1 MATQA
6 PNSYKDPFWSDLAAG
21 TEQKLGLPSGL
32 LKSVLLYGERSNA
45 DQVSEAN
52 AKTPFQII
60 PATRKA
66 VLDKYGVDAYLSPQ
80 NAAEAA
86 GLLLKESLQRN
97 KGDIKLAAAEY
108 HGGTNPKNWGPRTK
122 SYIERVSSGVGQE
135 QAATPATLPGGGDST
150 FQRVMAARGGAGAVA
165 GGSAMAPG
173 SIQNIF
179 NAYSSGQMTPEEAAD
194 FEADVKSGVLMLPRG
209 AALRGQQPAPAQGTA
224 ASTQVAELPPTV
236 VEAYNTG
243 RMTRQE
249 MMDLEADVKNGMVRA
264 PAGMQIKGT
273 ESLGVLGGIREAFT
287 GAERQTPTTQALP
300 DYAGMP
306 ELNTFSMSSF
316 KSALGTM
323 MTNPQETVQVIQSNF
338 PGVQVS
344 QDEKGNFVLQSSID
358 GQMYA
363 IKPGFQVS
371 DIPRAAGA
379 LAAFTPAGRAATLP
393 GMALAAGGTQAAIE
407 ATQAATGGRFDTGE
421 VATTA
426 VLAPVLPAA
435 VRGVQAVRAARAPV
449 TPAAGPT
456 APAGAPMGTAMA
468 PSAPA
473 APVRAAA
480 PEVPPVPQS
489 KTGTLLD
496 DWIQKSR
503 VQAPETKDVFTAIS
517 RRAQAAP
524 DVDFELRMVKTSD
537 VIPTQVGDDYLNA
550 SSTFTAEQIAKSQ
563 SIQDIR
569 RVEDV
574 LPIRLDDGMR
584 VIDGNHRHAAAVLN
598 KDEFIPALVPV
609 GKGTGKVVNLES
621 IKQGAP
627 ISSAMP
633 ARSAQAAPTAQPQV
647 AAVPPTAAM
656 TPQELATT
664 ARTAAEG
671 GMGATRATSVL
682 AGQAAPDPKVLEAAR
697 RLGIDEYL
705 QPDHLTSN
713 QAYRELAQA
722 VKSIPGSQARA
733 SEIKGLEQ
741 VGQRADN
748 LITEIGGTTDLSR
761 LNQSVRTQLDQ
772 TVTNLSNQADDAYKA
787 LRTQIPSQTRGQ
799 ADNVLNFVQKRA
811 DDLDGP
817 ENLSALEKMVRS
829 KLTPKPIK
837 DDAGNVIG
845 TRAPTYALID
855 DVRRDVG
862 AAARQAGPFAD
873 ADTGLAKQLYR
884 LIDDDQFALAQ
895 TAGQGESYRL
905 AKSLVQMR
913 KGFEDDMTSLFGRQ
927 LDQSLVSKLESATMS
942 LSKGDADKLAK
953 ILTAIPKDMRQAVTA
968 SSLNTAFGK
977 ATQNGTLNFNTYAKW
992 YEGLLANKQA
1002 YAALM
1007 ANLPQPARK
1016 QLSDL
1021 YRVSSNV
1028 SKATRERI
1036 TTGRIQAVQQE
1047 LQGADNMLS
1056 NIYGLAKRA
1065 AVGVPIEAATS
1076 LVGLPGAG
1084 IASGLT
1090 AALTKGKTNALKAAD
1105 DLIASPEFQ
1114 RLAVEAVST
1123 NSNPSRATVKAVLMS
1138 QSFQKFAD
1146 EVKLPREMS
1155 AREKF
1160 IVQSLQAQEQFEQEN
1175 Q

>member
-1 MATQA
+1 MAQQA
-6 PNSYKDPFWSDLAAG
+6 PNSYKDPFWSDLASS

-97 KGDIKLAAAEY
+97 NGDIKLAAAEY
-108 HGGTNPKNWGPRTK
+108 HGGTDPKNWGPRTK
-122 SYIERVSSGVGQE
+122 SYIERVTAGVGQE
-135 QAATPATLPGGGDST
+135 QQATLPGGGEST
-150 FQRVMAARGGAGAVA
+150 FQRVMAARGGAGVAA
-165 GGSAMAPG
+165 GGPAMAPG

-179 NAYSSGQMTPEEAAD
+179 NAYSSGQMTPEEAAE
-194 FEADVKSGVLMLPRG
+194 FEADVQSGAIMLPRG
-209 AALRGQQPAPAQGTA
+209 AALRGQQPAPAQGTKP
-224 ASTQVAELPPTV
+224 STQVAELPPAV

-264 PAGMQIKGT
+264 PDGMQLKET
-273 ESLGVLGGIREAFT
+273 EALGVLGGIREAIT
-287 GAERQTPTTQALP
+287 GTERETPTTQALP
-300 DYAGMP
+300 DWASMP
-306 ELNTFSMSSF
+306 ELNTFSMASF

-358 GQMYA
+358 GQLYA

-379 LAAFTPAGRAATLP
+379 LAAFTPAGRATTLT
-393 GMALAAGGTQAAIE
+393 GMAAAAGGTQAAIE
-407 ATQAATGGRFDTGE
+407 ATQAATGGRFDVGDI
-421 VATTA
+421 ATTA
-426 VLAPVLPAA
+426 ALAPVLPAA

-449 TPAAGPT
+449 APAAGPA
-456 APAGAPMGTAMA
+456 APAGTPMGTAMA
-468 PSAPA
+468 PAAPS

-480 PEVPPVPQS
+480 PEIQPAGVQPSGAVTTPVTPP
-489 KTGTLLD
+489 
-496 DWIQKSR
+496 
-503 VQAPETKDVFTAIS
+503 
-517 RRAQAAP
+517 
-524 DVDFELRMVKTSD
+524 
-537 VIPTQVGDDYLNA
+537 
-550 SSTFTAEQIAKSQ
+550 
-563 SIQDIR
+563 
-569 RVEDV
+569 
-574 LPIRLDDGMR
+574 
-584 VIDGNHRHAAAVLN
+584 
-598 KDEFIPALVPV
+598 
-609 GKGTGKVVNLES
+609 
-621 IKQGAP
+621 
-627 ISSAMP
+627 
-633 ARSAQAAPTAQPQV
+633 
-647 AAVPPTAAM
+647 AAM

-664 ARTAAEG
+664 ARTAAAG

-722 VKSIPGSQARA
+722 VKSIPGSQTRA
-733 SEIKGLEQ
+733 AEIQGLEQ
-741 VGQRADN
+741 VGQRADR
-748 LITEIGGTTDLSR
+748 LISEIGGTTDLSK
-761 LNQSVRTQLDQ
+761 LNQAVRTQLDQ

-787 LRTQIPSQTRGQ
+787 LRTQIPSQTRGE
-799 ADNVLNFVQKRA
+799 ATNVLEFVQRRA
-811 DDLDGP
+811 DDLDGA

-837 DDAGNVIG
+837 DEAGNVIG

-895 TAGQGESYRL
+895 GAGQGESYRL

-913 KGFEDDMTSLFGRQ
+913 KGFEDDMVSLFGRQ
-927 LDQSLVSKLESATMS
+927 LDQSLVGKLESATMS
-942 LSKGDADKLAK
+942 LTKGDADKLAK
-953 ILTAIPKDMRQAVTA
+953 ILTAIPKDMRQMVTA
-968 SSLNTAFGK
+968 SALNTAFGK
-977 ATQNGTLNFNTYAKW
+977 ATQNGALNFNTYAKW
-992 YEGLLANKQA
+992 YEGLLANRQA

-1021 YRVSSNV
+1021 YRVASNV

-1047 LQGADNMLS
+1047 LQGADNLLT
-1056 NIYGLAKRA
+1056 NIYGVAKRA
-1065 AVGVPIEAATS
+1065 AVGLPIEAATTA
-1076 LVGLPGAG
+1076 VGLPGAG

-1090 AALTKGKTNALKAAD
+1090 AALTKAKPGALKAAD
-1105 DLIASPEFQ
+1105 ELISSPEFQ
-1114 RLAVEAVST
+1114 RLAVETVST
-1123 NSNPSRATVKAVLMS
+1123 GNQPSKATVKAVLMS

-1146 EVKLPREMS
+1146 AVKLPREMS

-1160 IVQSLQAQEQFEQEN
+1160 IVQSLQAQEQFDQEN

>member
-122 SYIERVSSGVGQE
+122 SYIERVSAGVGQE

-150 FQRVMAARGGAGAVA
+150 FQRVIAARGGAGAAA
-165 GGSAMAPG
+165 GGPAMAPG

-179 NAYSSGQMTPEEAAD
+179 NAYNSGQMTPEEAAD

-273 ESLGVLGGIREAFT
+273 ESLGILGGIREAFT
-287 GAERQTPTTQALP
+287 GTERETPTTQALP

-407 ATQAATGGRFDTGE
+407 ATQAATGGQFDTGD

-435 VRGVQAVRAARAPV
+435 VRGVQAVRAARSPV
-449 TPAAGPT
+449 TPAAGPA

-468 PSAPA
+468 PG

-480 PEVPPVPQS
+480 AVPEV
-489 KTGTLLD
+489 
-496 DWIQKSR
+496 
-503 VQAPETKDVFTAIS
+503 
-517 RRAQAAP
+517 
-524 DVDFELRMVKTSD
+524 
-537 VIPTQVGDDYLNA
+537 
-550 SSTFTAEQIAKSQ
+550 
-563 SIQDIR
+563 
-569 RVEDV
+569 
-574 LPIRLDDGMR
+574 
-584 VIDGNHRHAAAVLN
+584 
-598 KDEFIPALVPV
+598 
-609 GKGTGKVVNLES
+609 
-621 IKQGAP
+621 
-627 ISSAMP
+627 
-633 ARSAQAAPTAQPQV
+633 QP
-647 AAVPPTAAM
+647 AAVPVTPPAAAAAM

-761 LNQSVRTQLDQ
+761 LNQAVRTQLDQ

-817 ENLSALEKMVRS
+817 ENLSSLEKMVRS

-1007 ANLPQPARK
+1007 ANLPQSARK

-1123 NSNPSRATVKAVLMS
+1123 NSNPSKATVKAVLMS
-1138 QSFQKFAD
+1138 QSFRRFAD
-1146 EVKLPREMS
+1146 AVKLPREMS
-1155 AREKF
+1155 ARERF
-1160 IVQSLQAQEQFEQEN
+1160 IVQSLQAESQFDQEN

>member
-6 PNSYKDPFWSDLAAG
+6 PNSYKDPFWSDLASS

-108 HGGTNPKNWGPRTK
+108 HGGTDPKNWGPRTK
-122 SYIERVSSGVGQE
+122 SYIERVTAGVGQE
-135 QAATPATLPGGGDST
+135 QKATLPGGGEST
-150 FQRVMAARGGAGAVA
+150 FQRVMSARGGADA
-165 GGSAMAPG
+165 AMAPG

-179 NAYSSGQMTPEEAAD
+179 NAYSSGQMTAEEAAE
-194 FEADVKSGVLMLPRG
+194 FEADVKSGAIMLPRG
-209 AALRGQQPAPAQGTA
+209 AALRGQQPAPAQGTKP
-224 ASTQVAELPPTV
+224 STQVAELPPAV

-249 MMDLEADVKNGMVRA
+249 MMDLEADVKAGMVRA
-264 PAGMQIKGT
+264 PAGMQLKGT
-273 ESLGVLGGIREAFT
+273 EALGVLGGIREAVT
-287 GAERQTPTTQALP
+287 GTERQTPTTQALP
-300 DYAGMP
+300 DWASMP
-306 ELNTFSMSSF
+306 ELNTFSMASF

-344 QDEKGNFVLQSSID
+344 QDEKGNFVLQSSIN
-358 GQMYA
+358 GQLYA

-379 LAAFTPAGRAATLP
+379 LAAFTPAGRATTLP
-393 GMALAAGGTQAAIE
+393 GMAAAAGGTQAAIE
-407 ATQAATGGRFDTGE
+407 ATQAATGGRFDAGE

-426 VLAPVLPAA
+426 ALAPVLPAA

-449 TPAAGPT
+449 APVAPAAGPA

-468 PSAPA
+468 PAAPA

-480 PEVPPVPQS
+480 A
-489 KTGTLLD
+489 
-496 DWIQKSR
+496 
-503 VQAPETKDVFTAIS
+503 APEIQPAGVQPSGAI
-517 RRAQAAP
+517 
-524 DVDFELRMVKTSD
+524 T
-537 VIPTQVGDDYLNA
+537 T
-550 SSTFTAEQIAKSQ
+550 
-563 SIQDIR
+563 
-569 RVEDV
+569 
-574 LPIRLDDGMR
+574 
-584 VIDGNHRHAAAVLN
+584 
-598 KDEFIPALVPV
+598 PV
-609 GKGTGKVVNLES
+609 T
-621 IKQGAP
+621 
-627 ISSAMP
+627 
-633 ARSAQAAPTAQPQV
+633 
-647 AAVPPTAAM
+647 PPAAM

-722 VKSIPGSQARA
+722 VKSIPGSQTRA
-733 SEIKGLEQ
+733 AEIQGLEQ
-741 VGQRADN
+741 VGQRADR
-748 LITEIGGTTDLSR
+748 LINEIGGTTDLSK
-761 LNQSVRTQLDQ
+761 LNQAVRTQLDQ

-787 LRTQIPSQTRGQ
+787 LRTKIPSQTRGD
-799 ADNVLNFVQKRA
+799 ATNVLEFVQRRA
-811 DDLDGP
+811 DDLDGA

-837 DDAGNVIG
+837 DEAGNVIG

-895 TAGQGESYRL
+895 GAGQGESYRL

-913 KGFEDDMTSLFGRQ
+913 KGFEDDMVSLFGRQ
-927 LDQSLVSKLESATMS
+927 LDQSLVGKLESATMS
-942 LSKGDADKLAK
+942 LTKGDSDKLAK
-953 ILTAIPKDMRQAVTA
+953 ILTAIPKDMRQMVTA
-968 SSLNTAFGK
+968 SALNTAFGK
-977 ATQNGTLNFNTYAKW
+977 ATQNGALNFNTYAKW

-1021 YRVSSNV
+1021 YRVASNV

-1047 LQGADNMLS
+1047 LQGADNLLT
-1056 NIYGLAKRA
+1056 NIYGVAKRA
-1065 AVGVPIEAATS
+1065 AVGLPIEAATS
-1076 LVGLPGAG
+1076 AVGLPGAG
-1084 IASGLT
+1084 IASGLA
-1090 AALTKGKTNALKAAD
+1090 AALTKTKPGALKAAD
-1105 DLIASPEFQ
+1105 ELISSPEFQ
-1114 RLAVEAVST
+1114 RLAVETVST
-1123 NSNPSRATVKAVLMS
+1123 GNQPSKATVKAVLMS

-1146 EVKLPREMS
+1146 AVKLPREMS

-1160 IVQSLQAQEQFEQEN
+1160 IVQSLQAQEQFDQEN